1 MKKFVL
7 LFILISSALQ
17 ANAASRY
24 ITVQE
29 GVPYFY
35 GNIPTNIYVAHT
47 SCDPFMVKID
57 GTKYYMLFEIGNSNY
72 SYNNLLGCTGA
83 SKYDMF
89 TPLRN
94 LERDGDVSRLTGE
107 ELKSAGIRF
116 VAQNFDNTLAYNDKT
131 KDFDLNKISY
141 IDMTRLRIT
150 PAAVAYGNFD
160 VYVKKD
166 GSNSLKK
173 IIGKVS
179 MMGQPYIRRMF

>member
-1 MKKFVL
+1 MKKFIL
-7 LFILISSALQ
+7 LLILFFSSLSV
-17 ANAASRY
+17 NAASRY
-24 ITVQE
+24 VTVQE

-35 GNIPTNIYVAHT
+35 GNIPTNTFVAY
-47 SCDPFMVKID
+47 SNCDPYMVKID
-57 GTKYYMLFEIGNSNY
+57 GTKYYLLFENGTSNY
-72 SYNNLLGCTGA
+72 TYNNLLGCTGA
-83 SKYDMF
+83 SKSDMF

-94 LERDGDVSRLTGE
+94 LERDGDISRLTGE

-116 VAQNFDNTLAYNDKT
+116 VAQNFDDTLAFNDKT

-150 PAAVAYGNFD
+150 PATVAYGNFD

-166 GSNSLKK
+166 NGSLKK

-179 MMGQPYIRRMF
+179 MRGYRSIKRLF

>member
-1 MKKFVL
+1 MKKIILLLVL
-7 LFILISSALQ
+7 IFGALQ
-17 ANAASRY
+17 ANAVSRY
-24 ITVQE
+24 VTVQD

-35 GNIPTNIYVAHT
+35 GNIPTNTFVAHT
-47 SCDPFMVKID
+47 SCDPYMVKID
-57 GTKYYMLFEIGNSNY
+57 GTKYYMLFQNGNSNY

-94 LERDGDVSRLTGE
+94 LERDGDVSRVTGT
-107 ELKSAGIRF
+107 ELRSAGIRF
-116 VAQNFDNTLAYNDKT
+116 VAQNFDNTLAFNDKT

-160 VYVKKD
+160 VYLKKD
-166 GSNSLKK
+166 GSSSLKK
-173 IIGKVS
+173 IIGKVQ
-179 MMGQPYIRRMF
+179 MLGPRYVIRWF